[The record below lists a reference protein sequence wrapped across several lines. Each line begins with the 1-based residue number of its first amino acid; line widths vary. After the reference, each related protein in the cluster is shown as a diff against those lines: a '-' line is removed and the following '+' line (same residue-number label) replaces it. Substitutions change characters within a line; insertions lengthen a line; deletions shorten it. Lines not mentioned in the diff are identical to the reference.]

1 MAKIHN
7 PQDQDGIFLINQ
19 ETFSEEVSAR
29 SAADT
34 LLQSNIDAEIQNRI
48 TAVEN
53 EKTRAEEAETALQ
66 TNINTEK
73 ERAITAESLLTTAL
87 QNEAARAQEAESI
100 LRNNLS
106 AEIDRATT
114 KENII
119 SAIIDGETH
128 IFSTDTLTDSVYSSS
143 INRPSAINIH
153 NSLLPAGIIKSIEI
167 PNTNIGTAY
176 HLSVKVVDSSSD
188 DIVDYTSSNT
198 STTKWSFDNF
208 IKKHNVSENVYYKL
222 VLSNA
227 QGNSNSLYFGTMPY
241 NNGNFVNC
249 GFGGSW
255 PNPNIDLS
263 AENGATGLPC
273 INIEFEPNLNDSIKE
288 VQTLAENNGDRLDL
302 LHTNIE
308 SLNTAISEE
317 TTNRE
322 AAITT
327 LVENLEAEISR
338 AKNAEQNILDST
350 LMYDGTFGNWETPSN
365 RKDKASCYYFK
376 LIPTKTGYLKSL
388 KILCRPDGTV
398 APANAKT
405 YIKVTKEDEN
415 DILGQSINA
424 LPHALGAT
432 SLYEF
437 DKSILIESGTTYK
450 FIFTH
455 EETGERVKACIA
467 STKTANNGATPEEL
481 YGGGIQGDSYIQCQA
496 IFEMT
501 LLNRSQADS
510 EKVAIIDTLP
520 TVSDVENAISDRL
533 INYSTTET
541 INTKL
546 SDYQLKSEIPTT
558 PIIYKFNRD
567 KNLELTFS
575 ETDEM
580 LQDVITLTISNEGKI
595 ITANAVSDNFIV
607 ISQEI
612 NDSALVLTTLVNKPA
627 ESINTHIIVDS
638 ICDSAAYDNAQ
649 HICHVIPVSITI

>member
-34 LLQSNIDAEIQNRI
+34 LIQSNIDAEIQNRI

-53 EKTRAEEAETALQ
+53 EKTRAKEAETTLQ

-73 ERAITAESLLTTAL
+73 ERAITAESSLTTAL
-87 QNEAARAQEAESI
+87 QNEAARAQEAEST
-100 LRNNLS
+100 LRN
-106 AEIDRATT
+106 
-114 KENII
+114 
-119 SAIIDGETH
+119 
-128 IFSTDTLTDSVYSSS
+128 
-143 INRPSAINIH
+143 
-153 NSLLPAGIIKSIEI
+153 
-167 PNTNIGTAY
+167 
-176 HLSVKVVDSSSD
+176 
-188 DIVDYTSSNT
+188 
-198 STTKWSFDNF
+198 
-208 IKKHNVSENVYYKL
+208 
-222 VLSNA
+222 
-227 QGNSNSLYFGTMPY
+227 
-241 NNGNFVNC
+241 
-249 GFGGSW
+249 
-255 PNPNIDLS
+255 DLS
-263 AENGATGLPC
+263 ADI
-273 INIEFEPNLNDSIKE
+273 INLSNNLNDSIKE
-288 VQTLAENNGDRLDL
+288 VQTLAENNGNRLNL

-308 SLNTAISEE
+308 SLGATISEE

-327 LVENLEAEISR
+327 LAGNLEAETNR

-350 LMYDGTFGNWETPSN
+350 LIYDGAFGNWETPSN
-365 RKDKASCYYFK
+365 RRDKATCYYFK

-398 APANAKT
+398 APANVKT

-450 FIFTH
+450 FIFIH
-455 EETGERVKACIA
+455 EETGDRIKACIT
-467 STKTANNGATPEEL
+467 STKTANAGATPEEL
-481 YGGGIQGDSYIQCQA
+481 YGGGIQGDAYIQCQA
-496 IFEMT
+496 IFEIT
-501 LLNRSQADS
+501 LLNRSQVDS

-520 TVSDVENAISDRL
+520 TTSDVENAISDRL

-541 INTKL
+541 INIKL
-546 SDYQLKSEIPTT
+546 SDYQLKSEMPMAPTV
-558 PIIYKFNRD
+558 YKFTRD
-567 KNLELTFS
+567 KNVELTFS

-580 LQDVITLTISNEGKI
+580 LQDIITLTISNEGKI
-595 ITANAVSDNFIV
+595 ITANAVSDNSIV
-607 ISQEI
+607 VSQEV
-612 NDSALVLTTLVNKPA
+612 NESTLVLTLLVNKPA

-638 ICDSAAYDNAQ
+638 ICDSVAYDNAQ
-649 HICHVIPVSITI
+649 HICHVIPVSITV

>member
-34 LLQSNIDAEIQNRI
+34 LLQSNIDVEIQNRI

-53 EKTRAEEAETALQ
+53 EKTRAEEAETTLQ
-66 TNINTEK
+66 NNINTEK
-73 ERAITAESLLTTAL
+73 ERAITAESSLTTAL
-87 QNEAARAQEAESI
+87 QNEAARAQEAEST
-100 LRNNLS
+100 LRN
-106 AEIDRATT
+106 
-114 KENII
+114 
-119 SAIIDGETH
+119 
-128 IFSTDTLTDSVYSSS
+128 
-143 INRPSAINIH
+143 
-153 NSLLPAGIIKSIEI
+153 
-167 PNTNIGTAY
+167 
-176 HLSVKVVDSSSD
+176 
-188 DIVDYTSSNT
+188 
-198 STTKWSFDNF
+198 
-208 IKKHNVSENVYYKL
+208 
-222 VLSNA
+222 
-227 QGNSNSLYFGTMPY
+227 
-241 NNGNFVNC
+241 
-249 GFGGSW
+249 
-255 PNPNIDLS
+255 
-263 AENGATGLPC
+263 
-273 INIEFEPNLNDSIKE
+273 NLNDSIEE
-288 VQTLAENNGDRLDL
+288 VQTLAENNSDRLNL

-308 SLNTAISEE
+308 SLDAAISEE

-322 AAITT
+322 TAITT
-327 LVENLEAEISR
+327 LAENLEAETNR

-350 LMYDGTFGNWETPSN
+350 LIYDGAFGNWETPSN
-365 RKDKASCYYFK
+365 RRDKATCYYFK

-398 APANAKT
+398 APTNVKT

-450 FIFTH
+450 FIFIH
-455 EETGERVKACIA
+455 EETGDRIKACIT
-467 STKTANNGATPEEL
+467 STKTANAGATPEEL
-481 YGGGIQGDSYIQCQA
+481 YGGGIQGDAYIQCQA
-496 IFEMT
+496 IFEIT
-501 LLNRSQADS
+501 LLNRSQVDS

-520 TVSDVENAISDRL
+520 TTSDIENAISDRL

-546 SDYQLKSEIPTT
+546 SDYQLKSEMPTA

-567 KNLELTFS
+567 KNVELVFS

-580 LQDVITLTISNEGKI
+580 LQDVITLTVSNEGKI

-607 ISQEI
+607 ISQEV
-612 NDSALVLTTLVNKPA
+612 NEGALVLTALVNKPA

-649 HICHVIPVSITI
+649 HICHVIPVSITV